1 MILKRYKKN
10 NKPMFKH
17 SAFNENT
24 EQASKDIESNKP
36 YGSEDEYEFN
46 NENNKPKIKRTK
58 NKRINEKT

>member
-1 MILKRYKKN
+1 
-10 NKPMFKH
+10 MFKH

-46 NENNKPKIKRTK
+46 NDENNKPKNKK
-58 NKRINEKT
+58 NQNKRINEKT